1 MVLLNTSPVR
11 DVEIIAGKFLSS
23 LVFLCLMLAMT
34 VYTVLDLD
42 QDRFGPINIDVSDQP
57 LMDLHD
63 AIK

>member
-1 MVLLNTSPVR
+1 
-11 DVEIIAGKFLSS
+11 
-23 LVFLCLMLAMT
+23 MT
-34 VYTVLDLD
+34 IYTVLDLD